1 MTRSNTQSWTIASRS
16 DTDLDLDADID
27 LDTDIDLDAD
37 IDAAPLGVNK
47 AASQEEPAAEQHQ
60 EARSHQKLIRQRKRA
75 RRVAVQALF
84 EIDSVGHAPGRVVD
98 ERLAVEDLGPH
109 GTEYLRW
116 LVSGV
121 VTNWET
127 LNALI
132 AQHAPAWPVNQLAII
147 DRNILRLALFEIG
160 AKQADTPPKV
170 VLNEAVELAKTFG
183 SDSSP
188 RFINGV
194 LGSALDQVYRRLF
207 D

>member
-1 MTRSNTQSWTIASRS
+1 MTRTNTQSWTIAAQTEN
-16 DTDLDLDADID
+16 DAAADIAAAEAA
-27 LDTDIDLDAD
+27 DTAETAD
-37 IDAAPLGVNK
+37 GAATEGHAAPS
-47 AASQEEPAAEQHQ
+47 ADQHQ
-60 EARSHQKLIRQRKRA
+60 EARSHQKLIKQRKRA

-109 GTEYLRW
+109 GAEYLRW

-121 VTNWET
+121 VTNMET

-132 AQHAPAWPVNQLAII
+132 AEHAPAWPVNQLAII

-160 AKQADTPPKV
+160 AKHADTPPKV

-188 RFINGV
+188 RFVNGV
-194 LGSALDQVYRRLF
+194 LGSALEQVYRRMF

>member
-1 MTRSNTQSWTIASRS
+1 MTRSNANSWTLTSQSNTSETESPELHSAQ
-16 DTDLDLDADID
+16 DN
-27 LDTDIDLDAD
+27 
-37 IDAAPLGVNK
+37 DAAQAPKK
-47 AASQEEPAAEQHQ
+47 APEADVIPADDTAAGEQHHD
-60 EARSHQKLIRQRKRA
+60 ARAYQKVIKQRKRA
-75 RRVAVQALF
+75 RRVAIQALF

-109 GTEYLRW
+109 GADYLRW

-121 VTNWET
+121 VRNMDAINE
-127 LNALI
+127 LI
-132 AQHAPAWPVNQLAII
+132 TRYAPAWPVNQLAII

-188 RFINGV
+188 RFVNGV
-194 LGSALDQVYRRLF
+194 LGSALDQVYRRMF

>member
-1 MTRSNTQSWTIASRS
+1 MTRSNTQSWTIASKP
-16 DTDLDLDADID
+16 DTEFDADLEID
-27 LDTDIDLDAD
+27 LDSEIDLDAD
-37 IDAAPLGVNK
+37 IDAVPLGVNK
-47 AASQEEPAAEQHQ
+47 AAPQGEPAEQHQ

-109 GTEYLRW
+109 GAEYLRW

-121 VTNWET
+121 VTNLET

-132 AQHAPAWPVNQLAII
+132 AQHAPAWPVSQLAII